1 MIELKI
7 CKTDIPESKI
17 YKAKNGKEY
26 FTILIV
32 ELKEKD
38 QFDNTHTSYMSQTKQ
53 EREEKQK
60 KLYVGKGK
68 EIHFK

>member
-38 QFDNTHTSYMSQTKQ
+38 KFDNTHTCYIRRKSSWP
-53 EREEKQK
+53 
-60 KLYVGKGK
+60 
-68 EIHFK
+68 